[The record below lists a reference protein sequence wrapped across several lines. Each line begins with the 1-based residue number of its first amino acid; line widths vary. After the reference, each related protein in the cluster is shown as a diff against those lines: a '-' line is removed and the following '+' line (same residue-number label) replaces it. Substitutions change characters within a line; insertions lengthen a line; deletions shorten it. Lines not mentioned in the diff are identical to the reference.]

1 MAKEEKDTPSGGG
14 PVAGDAAANTSLQ
27 VQTPPQQKWLTQ
39 VMNLFSRENT
49 ITPTFG
55 YFRLLFGTQPAKTD
69 IALIVI
75 GTIAGIGAGIPFPLL
90 GILFGELVDDLNSS
104 TCTTAPPPS
113 GGYQAAIT
121 TKVLQVIYVSI
132 LNFVC
137 MYIHT
142 GCWSM
147 VGERLVRR
155 LRTKYFHSLLRQE
168 ISFTDTLPSGDVTS
182 RLVSDIEVIQAGTS
196 EKVGLFIGTI
206 SYFVAAY
213 VVAFLKVATIA
224 AMLMSVVPIYFLMAF
239 GGGHYI
245 KKYSNRIS
253 THVNAAT
260 SIASSSLSHMS
271 IVHAFNANSRLETLF
286 AHHLTSARMD
296 SLKKAITHSIQFG
309 MLYFVAY
316 ASNALAFWQGSRMI
330 ADLAEGKPSKVSV
343 GAVYTVIFVL
353 LDASFVLSQMAP
365 FMHIFASAASAAERL
380 LTTIQRQSA
389 IDGTSS
395 EGDTTISLAE
405 EEIELQDV
413 MFKYPARPE
422 VPVLQGVSFKIPPNK
437 HTAIVGTSGSGK
449 STVVA
454 LLERLY
460 DPITGSI
467 RVGSR
472 DLKEINVRHL
482 RGSIG
487 LVQQEPN
494 LLDRSILENIAHGL
508 VSSSQ
513 KKHEHLLSTLLDSS
527 LSDLTEK
534 MRQGASEEEA
544 VAEQDDVVREV
555 VNLARHAATM
565 SNAIDFINALPDGLA
580 TRVGSSGAELSG
592 GQKQRIALAR
602 ALIRDPPLLLLDE
615 ATAALDS
622 TSERLIQAALN
633 KVSENVTTV
642 SIAHRLATA
651 KDADNIIVM
660 QKGKVMEQGT
670 HMNLIAQDGV
680 YAGMVRLQNL
690 GKFSASS
697 SIMTEST
704 QLDANPQR
712 SLITTDTLLN
722 KDETLVVEKDALDE
736 KEKAAQLYI
745 PEDAEV
751 LNTESDEKKK
761 KKPKQSLW
769 ATMKGSFPLIRPNL
783 LLIALGLITS
793 IMIGVSYT
801 GEAVIFGHTV
811 GSLSVC
817 RGGPSIRDSGM
828 LFGLLFFILAVV
840 KLVAVI
846 VNGAAFGWAAE
857 KTLYRTR
864 VLSLRSLLRQPLEW
878 HTSDGRTPGLL
889 IAHVTSDASA
899 LSSLTGTTIGVLFS
913 TIANLFAGVILSH
926 IIAWKIAVVLLATLP
941 VLLASGVLRLR
952 IMAQYQKKHQKAF
965 AQATAITV
973 EAVDNIKSI
982 AAFSLEREAYGV
994 FSRSLRAPYKSNM
1007 KSVLHGNFWLSLA
1020 YSIST
1025 LVYALAYWWG
1035 SQQILSGMYT
1045 QVQFFIVLP
1054 ALLFSTQSCGQMFAL
1069 VPDISKA
1076 RIAASNIVDLLSIKH
1091 DGDEEYDQSSPNSR
1105 AKHTDPRF
1113 YMIEDKPKD
1122 VEAQPQSN
1130 IATPSSFPTK
1140 GMGVQFRN
1148 VHFRYPSRPNQPA
1161 LDDLTINIPPG
1172 QFCALVGPSG
1182 SGKSTTFALLEKF
1195 YNPAS
1200 GSILVDGADITKQS
1214 GAAFRDTI
1222 SLVPQ
1227 ENVMFEGTV
1236 AFNIGLGARPDVE
1249 ATQEEIE
1256 EACRLANIHDTIA
1269 ALPDGY
1275 NTVCGQD
1282 GKQFSGGQR
1291 QRLSIARALVRK
1303 PRLLLLDESTSALDV
1318 ESEKHVQDALAKVA
1332 RKTTIVAI
1340 AHRLNTIHRADRIF
1354 MIEGGKCVDQGTHGE
1369 LVERCESYRANV
1381 IHQSLD
1387 T

>member
-1 MAKEEKDTPSGGG
+1 MAKEEEDTPSG
-14 PVAGDAAANTSLQ
+14 AGLVTGDTTANTSVQ
-27 VQTPPQQKWLTQ
+27 VQTPSQSPPK
-39 VMNLFSRENT
+39 
-49 ITPTFG
+49 
-55 YFRLLFGTQPAKTD
+55 PAKTD
-69 IALIVI
+69 IALIII
-75 GTIAGIGAGIPFPLL
+75 GTISGIGAGIPFPLL

-104 TCTTAPPPS
+104 TCTTAPPPP

-168 ISFTDTLPSGDVTS
+168 ISYTDTLPSGDVTS

-224 AMLMSVVPIYFLMAF
+224 AMLISVVPIYFLMAF

-245 KKYSNRIS
+245 KKYSGRIS
-253 THVNAAT
+253 THINAAT

-271 IVHAFNANSRLETLF
+271 IVHAFNANARLEKLF
-286 AHHLTSARMD
+286 AHHLASARMD
-296 SLKKAITHSIQFG
+296 SLKKALTHSMQFG

-365 FMHIFASAASAAERL
+365 FMHIFASAASASERL
-380 LTTIQRQSA
+380 MTTIRRQSA

-395 EGDTTISLAE
+395 EGDATISLAA

-413 MFKYPARPE
+413 TFKYPARPE

-467 RVGSR
+467 RVGNR
-472 DLKEINVRHL
+472 DLKDINVRHL

-513 KKHEHLLSTLLDSS
+513 KKHEHLLPALLDSS
-527 LSDLTEK
+527 LSDLAEK

-544 VAEQDDVVREV
+544 VSEYEDTIQEI
-555 VNLARHAATM
+555 VNLTRHAATL
-565 SNAIDFINALPDGLA
+565 SNAIDFIDALPDGLA

-670 HMNLIAQDGV
+670 HMNLVAQDGV

-690 GKFSASS
+690 GKFSSSS

-704 QLDANPQR
+704 QLDANVEK
-712 SLITTDTLLN
+712 SLITTDTLVN
-722 KDETLVVEKDALDE
+722 KDGTLVMDKGALDE

-745 PEDAEV
+745 PEETEEV
-751 LNTESDEKKK
+751 KAESDEKE
-761 KKPKQSLW
+761 KPKQSLW

-783 LLIALGLITS
+783 LLISLGLATS

-840 KLVAVI
+840 KFIAVI

-1007 KSVLHGNFWLSLA
+1007 KSVLYGNFWLSLA

-1091 DGDEEYDQSSPNSR
+1091 DGDEEYDKSSSSAH

-1113 YMIEDKPKD
+1113 YMIEDKPQD
-1122 VEAQPQSN
+1122 VEAQSN
-1130 IATPSSFPTK
+1130 TATPSSFPTK
-1140 GMGVQFRN
+1140 GMGVQFCN

-1200 GSILVDGADITKQS
+1200 GSILVDGTDITKQS

-1369 LVERCESYRANV
+1369 LVERCKSYRANV

>member
-1 MAKEEKDTPSGGG
+1 MAVGEKNSPTGAAMTNTGILVPSSQQ
-14 PVAGDAAANTSLQ
+14 SLPEWW
-27 VQTPPQQKWLTQ
+27 TKTQKF
-39 VMNLFSRENT
+39 FSRENT

-55 YFRLLFGTQPAKTD
+55 YFRLLFGTQPGKTD

-104 TCTTAPPPS
+104 TCSTTQAPP

-168 ISFTDTLPSGDVTS
+168 IAFTDTLPSGDVTS

-213 VVAFLKVATIA
+213 IVAFLKVATIA

-245 KKYSNRIS
+245 KKYSGRIS
-253 THVNAAT
+253 THINAAT
-260 SIASSSLSHMS
+260 SIVSSSLSHMS
-271 IVHAFNANSRLETLF
+271 IVHAFNANARLEALF
-286 AHHLTSARMD
+286 AQHLVSARMD
-296 SLKKAITHSIQFG
+296 ALKKAITHSIQFG

-365 FMHIFASAASAAERL
+365 FMHIFASAASAGDRL
-380 LTTIQRQSA
+380 MTTIKRQSA

-395 EGDTTISLAE
+395 EGDSTISLAS

-413 MFKYPARPE
+413 TFNYPARPE

-460 DPITGSI
+460 DPITGCV
-467 RVGSR
+467 RVGNR

-513 KKHEHLLSTLLDSS
+513 EKHKHLLPTLLGPS
-527 LSDLTEK
+527 LSELTEK
-534 MRQGASEEEA
+534 IRQGASEDEA
-544 VAEQDDVVREV
+544 VTEQGDVVREI
-555 VNLARHAATM
+555 VNLTRHAATL

-602 ALIRDPPLLLLDE
+602 ALIRDPPVLLLDE

-660 QKGKVMEQGT
+660 QKGRVMEQGT
-670 HMNLIAQDGV
+670 HMDLVARDGV
-680 YAGMVRLQNL
+680 YAGMVRLQNI
-690 GKFSASS
+690 GKFSSSS

-704 QLDANPQR
+704 QVDANIDR
-712 SLITTDTLLN
+712 SLTTDTLLN
-722 KDETLVVEKDALDE
+722 KEEKLSLEQGVLDE
-736 KEKAAQLYI
+736 KEKPAQLYM
-745 PEDAEV
+745 PEEADS
-751 LNTESDEKKK
+751 LPTEPENEKE
-761 KKPKQSLW
+761 KPKQTLW
-769 ATMKGSFPLIRPNL
+769 ATMKGSFPLIRPNI
-783 LLIALGLITS
+783 LLISLGLITS

-817 RGGPSIRDSGM
+817 RGGPSIRSSGM
-828 LFGLLFFILAVV
+828 LFGLLFFILAIV
-840 KLVAVI
+840 KFAAVI

-878 HTSDGRTPGLL
+878 HNADGRTPGLL
-889 IAHVTSDASA
+889 VALVTSDASA

-913 TIANLFAGVILSH
+913 TVANLFAGVILSH
-926 IIAWKIAVVLLATLP
+926 VIAWKIAVVLLATLP

-952 IMAQYQKKHQKAF
+952 VMAQYQKKHQKAY
-965 AQATAITV
+965 AKATAITV
-973 EAVDNIKSI
+973 ESVDNIKSI
-982 AAFSLEREAYGV
+982 AAFSLEQEAYSV
-994 FSRSLRAPYKSNM
+994 FNRSLKAPYKSNM

-1035 SQQILSGMYT
+1035 SQQILAGMYT

-1091 DGDEEYDQSSPNSR
+1091 EGDEEYDKTGSKAS

-1113 YMIEDKPKD
+1113 NMLEDKPRD
-1122 VEAQPQSN
+1122 VEAQL
-1130 IATPSSFPTK
+1130 ITTTPSSFPTK

-1161 LDDLTINIPPG
+1161 LDDLSINISPG

-1200 GSILVDGADITKQS
+1200 GSIIIDGVDITKQS

-1222 SLVPQ
+1222 ALVPQ

-1275 NTVCGQD
+1275 NTVCSQD

-1354 MIEGGKCVDQGTHGE
+1354 MIEGGRCVDQGTHAE

-1387 T
+1387 A

>member
-1 MAKEEKDTPSGGG
+1 MAKDEKGSPTGGSI
-14 PVAGDAAANTSLQ
+14 GDVAANTSNQ
-27 VQTPPQQKWLTQ
+27 VQPLPQGQLEWWTKTRML
-39 VMNLFSRENT
+39 LSRENT

-55 YFRLLFGTQPAKTD
+55 YFRLLFGTQPEKTD

-90 GILFGELVDDLNSS
+90 GILFGALVDDLNSS
-104 TCTTAPPPS
+104 TCSTTQAPS

-168 ISFTDTLPSGDVTS
+168 ISYTDTLPSGDVTS

-213 VVAFLKVATIA
+213 VVAFLKAATIA
-224 AMLMSVVPIYFLMAF
+224 AMLVSVVPIYFLMAF

-245 KKYSNRIS
+245 KKYSGRIS
-253 THVNAAT
+253 THINAAT

-271 IVHAFNANSRLETLF
+271 IVHAFNANARLETLF
-286 AHHLTSARMD
+286 AHHLVSARMD
-296 SLKKAITHSIQFG
+296 ALKKAITHSIQFG

-316 ASNALAFWQGSRMI
+316 ASNALAFWQGSKMI
-330 ADLAEGKPSKVSV
+330 ADLADGKPSNVSV

-365 FMHIFASAASAAERL
+365 FMHIFASAASAGDRL
-380 LTTIQRQSA
+380 MATIKRQSA

-395 EGDTTISLAE
+395 EGDTSISLAA
-405 EEIELQDV
+405 EEIELHDV
-413 MFKYPARPE
+413 TFRYPARPE

-449 STVVA
+449 STIVA

-460 DPITGSI
+460 DPITGCI
-467 RVGSR
+467 RVGNR

-534 MRQGASEEEA
+534 MRQGASEDEA
-544 VAEQDDVVREV
+544 VAEHGDLVREI
-555 VNLARHAATM
+555 VNLARHAATLA
-565 SNAIDFINALPDGLA
+565 NAIDFINSLPDGLA

-670 HMNLIAQDGV
+670 HMNLVAQDGV

-690 GKFSASS
+690 GKFSSSS

-704 QLDANPQR
+704 QIDIHPDR
-712 SLITTDTLLN
+712 SLNTTDTFVN
-722 KDETLVVEKDALDE
+722 KEEALAAEQRALDE
-736 KEKAAQLYI
+736 KEKPAQLYI
-745 PEDAEV
+745 PKDAEAV
-751 LNTESDEKKK
+751 DAESEEKKQE
-761 KKPKQSLW
+761 KPKQGLL

-783 LLIALGLITS
+783 LLIALGLATS

-811 GSLSVC
+811 GSLSIC
-817 RGGPSIRDSGM
+817 RGGPSIRSSGM
-828 LFGLLFFILAVV
+828 LFGLLFFVLAVV
-840 KLVAVI
+840 KFTAVI

-878 HTSDGRTPGLL
+878 HTADGRTPGLL

-913 TIANLFAGVILSH
+913 TVANLFAGVILSH

-952 IMAQYQKKHQKAF
+952 VMAQYQKKHQKAY
-965 AQATAITV
+965 AKATAITV

-982 AAFSLEREAYGV
+982 AAFSLEREAYSV
-994 FSRSLRAPYKSNM
+994 FSRSLKAPYKSNM
-1007 KSVLHGNFWLSLA
+1007 KSVLYGNFWLSLA

-1091 DGDEEYDQSSPNSR
+1091 DGDEEYEQAGSKAARHS
-1105 AKHTDPRF
+1105 DPRF
-1113 YMIEDKPKD
+1113 YMNEDKPRD
-1122 VEAQPQSN
+1122 VEAQVN
-1130 IATPSSFPTK
+1130 TTTPSSFPTK

-1161 LDDLTINIPPG
+1161 LDDLTINILPG

-1200 GSILVDGADITKQS
+1200 GSIFIDGVDITKQS
-1214 GAAFRDTI
+1214 GASFRDTI

-1318 ESEKHVQDALAKVA
+1318 ESEKHVQDALVKVA

-1354 MIEGGKCVDQGTHGE
+1354 MIEGGKCVDQGTHAE